1 MAVFNLKSQQHQ
13 NLPSAV
19 SGLLQGYSIEVMP
32 RTAAKV
38 ESFRDALPQGTLVYI
53 AHLEGTPFDDMLAT
67 AQRLT
72 AEGFD
77 VMPHIPARII
87 PDHATFENWVQRY
100 AEGAGISR
108 ALVLA
113 GGPRTPVGDFD
124 SSMQLLETGVFDRFG
139 FSRLHV
145 AGHPEG
151 NPEIDTDGTHRNV
164 EMAVQWKQAFSERT
178 DAEMALTTQFVFD
191 AKPVVDWCASL
202 SAAGVDLPVH
212 LGVAGPA
219 KLQTLIKFALA
230 CGVGPSVSVLTK
242 RAKDLSKLLLPFEPT
257 DLLMDVA
264 RHRSQ
269 GQLDAVERIHL
280 FPLGGIKAAAG
291 YAAR

>member
-1 MAVFNLKSQQHQ
+1 MAVFNLKSQQDQ
-13 NLPSAV
+13 SLPSAV

-38 ESFRDALPQGTLVYI
+38 DSFRDVLPQGTLVYI

-87 PDHATFENWVQRY
+87 PDHATFESWVQRY
-100 AEGAGISR
+100 AEEAGISR

-113 GGPRTPVGDFD
+113 GGPRTPVGDFE

-151 NPEIDTDGTHRNV
+151 NPDIDTDGTYRNV

-191 AKPVVDWCASL
+191 ARPVVDWCASL
-202 SAAGVDLPVH
+202 NAAGVDLPVH